1 MSFASMHNDYL
12 DPDIHLWKDY
22 DESLPENPEGG
33 GEEDPLTEDE
43 PDPSS

>member
-1 MSFASMHNDYL
+1 MGHNQEKIMSFASMHNDYL

-33 GEEDPLTEDE
+33 GRRTP
-43 PDPSS
+43 

>member
-1 MSFASMHNDYL
+1 MSFTSRHNDYL
-12 DPDIHLWKDY
+12 DPDLHLWQDY
-22 DESLPENPEGG
+22 DDSLPETLEE

>member
-22 DESLPENPEGG
+22 DESLPENPEE
-33 GEEDPLTEDE
+33 GEEEDILMEDE
-43 PDPSS
+43 PDPPN